1 MWGQSLVAGV
11 RAVQP
16 PCRVLVVEDS
26 PDTRESLRVLLQMW
40 GHPVE
45 VAADGLLGVA
55 KALAWRPEAV
65 IVDIG
70 LPGIDGYEVAR
81 RLRAASGPAVQL
93 IALTAYGRPE
103 DRAQALQAGFDVHL
117 VKPVEVDTLRRLL
130 APSPSR

>member
-1 MWGQSLVAGV
+1 MLAISATLAQG
-11 RAVQP
+11 AVQP

-26 PDTRESLRVLLQMW
+26 PDTRESLRLLQMW
-40 GHPVE
+40 GRQVE
-45 VAADGLLGVA
+45 VAEDGLLGVA

-81 RLRAASGPAVQL
+81 RLRAAFGPAVRL

-130 APSPSR
+130 DPSPSR